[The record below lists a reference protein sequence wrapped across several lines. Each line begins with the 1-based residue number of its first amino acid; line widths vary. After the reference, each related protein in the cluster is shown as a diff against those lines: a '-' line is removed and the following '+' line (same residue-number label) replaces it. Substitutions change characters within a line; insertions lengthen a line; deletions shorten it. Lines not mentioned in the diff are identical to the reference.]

1 MTNLLEKALLTG
13 FGIIILTIF
22 ISLINPFI
30 VQISDFNGNN
40 KSNIEQ
46 YENLFHEVDTG
57 IKFII
62 ENPNAIFSKPVEYP
76 KKLNITLTD
85 FYCKFEYIINDN
97 YYYKI
102 FEYLK
107 PFIDKSYIDLPESS
121 YILKISSSFN
131 FVIVQFN

>member
-1 MTNLLEKALLTG
+1 MTNLLEKALMTG

-22 ISLINPFI
+22 ISLINPFM
-30 VQISDFNGNN
+30 VQVSEFNENN

-62 ENPNAIFSKPVEYP
+62 ESPNAIFYKTIEYP
-76 KKLNITLTD
+76 TNLNITLTQ

-102 FEYLK
+102 FEYVK
-107 PFIDKSYIDLPESS
+107 PFMDKSYKDLPESS
-121 YILKISSSFN
+121 YILKISSN
-131 FVIVQFN
+131 YNLIVVQIY